1 MERYSCRMYLAHIPC
16 EVFASLLP
24 VNWINQSCPFA
35 SAAAHWPFQL
45 SLLSTMM
52 PRNLAISFEGILW
65 LLRMSALL
73 GMGTLL
79 LGLSWCGISFLD
91 RLSSWNFSMPKV
103 QLCFVAQSKIPF
115 RLFMMFL
122 SLLWVS
128 LKSFP
133 TTVYRCVVD
142 EK

>member
-16 EVFASLLP
+16 EVFASLL
-24 VNWINQSCPFA
+24 NWINQSCPFA

-45 SLLSTMM
+45 SLLSTTT

-65 LLRMSALL
+65 LPRMSALL

-91 RLSSWNFSMPKV
+91 RSSSWNFSMPKV

-133 TTVYRCVVD
+133 TSVYRCVVD